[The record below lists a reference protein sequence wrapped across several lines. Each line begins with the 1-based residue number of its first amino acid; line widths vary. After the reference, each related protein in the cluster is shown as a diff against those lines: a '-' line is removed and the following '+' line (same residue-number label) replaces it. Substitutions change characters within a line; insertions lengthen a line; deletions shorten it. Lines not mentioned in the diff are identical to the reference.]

1 METMRGQGYGDMV
14 KITVDNREIAVEE
27 GISLLEACLKNDIY
41 IPNLCW
47 MEGMAEPWASCRLCF
62 VEIEGEKQPRAACTM
77 PTRNGMV
84 VRTDA
89 PAVRELQ
96 RSGLELLL
104 SVHHVDCKNCHANKK
119 CALQDLAR
127 FLKVKLKPKH
137 LEHYLKPAETDETHP
152 CLVYFPNRCVLC
164 GKCIR
169 VCREIHGQPL
179 MAFANRGFDTVI
191 SFQGIE
197 DVSDAACE
205 SCAACAAICPV
216 GALTTKD
223 VLKTL

>member
-1 METMRGQGYGDMV
+1 MV
-14 KITVDNREIAVEE
+14 KITVDNRELMVEE
-27 GISLLEACLKNDIY
+27 GATLLEVCLKNSIY

-62 VEIEGEKQPRAACTM
+62 VEIEGEKQPLAACTV

-96 RSGLELLL
+96 QSALELLL

-127 FLKVKLKPKH
+127 FLKVNLKPKH
-137 LEHYLKPAETDETHP
+137 LENYLKPVETDETHP
-152 CLVYFPNRCVLC
+152 YLVYFPNRCVLC
-164 GKCIR
+164 GKCIQ

-179 MAFANRGFDTVI
+179 ISFAKRGFETVI
-191 SFQGIE
+191 SFQGIGSDP
-197 DVSDAACE
+197 DVASG
-205 SCAACAAICPV
+205 SCTACAQICPV

-223 VLKTL
+223 VLKNM

>member
-1 METMRGQGYGDMV
+1 MV
-14 KITVDNREIAVEE
+14 KITVDHREVAVEE
-27 GISLLEACLKNDIY
+27 GISLLEACQKNDIY

-47 MEGMAEPWASCRLCF
+47 IDGMAEPWAACRLCF
-62 VEIEGEKQPRAACTM
+62 VEIEGEKEPLPACTV
-77 PTRNGMV
+77 PPRDGMV

-96 RSGLELLL
+96 RSALELLL

-137 LEHYLKPAETDETHP
+137 LENYLKPVEMDETHS

-164 GKCIR
+164 GKCIHA
-169 VCREIHGQPL
+169 CREVHGQPL
-179 MAFANRGFDTVI
+179 ISFAKRGFDTII
-191 SFQGIE
+191 SFQGIDARSE
-197 DVSDAACE
+197 AACE
-205 SCAACAAICPV
+205 SCSACAAICPV
-216 GALTTKD
+216 GALTTRS
-223 VLKTL
+223 VLEKM

>member
-1 METMRGQGYGDMV
+1 MV
-14 KITVDNREIAVEE
+14 TITVDDREIMVAE

-47 MEGMAEPWASCRLCF
+47 VEGMVEPWASCRLCF
-62 VEIEGEKQPRAACTM
+62 VEIEGEKQPVTACTV
-77 PTRNGMV
+77 PTRAGLV
-84 VRTDA
+84 VSTDT
-89 PAVRELQ
+89 PAVRDLQ

-137 LEHYLKPAETDETHP
+137 LENCLKPVEMDETHS

-164 GKCIR
+164 GKCIHA
-169 VCREIHGQPL
+169 CREVHGQPL
-179 MAFANRGFDTVI
+179 ISFAKRGFDTVV

-197 DVSDAACE
+197 SCSEAECE
-205 SCAACAAICPV
+205 SCGACADICPV
-216 GALTTKD
+216 GALTTKSM
-223 VLKTL
+223 LEKM